1 MHSFVPIAGT
11 QHMVGGVGLSVT
23 MYLQCTAVIVNG
35 LYIKF
40 KCHGKILV
48 QFFFTGKNHIRPLS
62 DQCTIRDFEIEMSL
76 SMVYI

>member
-1 MHSFVPIAGT
+1 MHSFVPIGNT
-11 QHMVGGVGLSVT
+11 QHTVGGAGLSLT

-40 KCHGKILV
+40 KCCGKILL
-48 QFFFTGKNHIRPLS
+48 QFFHWQNHIRPLS
-62 DQCTIRDFEIEMSL
+62 EQCTIREFEIEMSL

>member
-11 QHMVGGVGLSVT
+11 RHMVLGVGLLLI

-40 KCHGKILV
+40 KCFWTLQVIDLV
-48 QFFFTGKNHIRPLS
+48 GNNICVGNNRWVFS
-62 DQCTIRDFEIEMSL
+62 
-76 SMVYI
+76 